1 MGRFD
6 CIYVPPAWF
15 HALIPTLSVMVTRHL
30 SVHGLG
36 FHPSGH
42 SEMSRHSCIKS
53 GNLDIAEKWLK
64 ITLLNI
70 E

>member
-1 MGRFD
+1 
-6 CIYVPPAWF
+6 
-15 HALIPTLSVMVTRHL
+15 
-30 SVHGLG
+30 
-36 FHPSGH
+36 
-42 SEMSRHSCIKS
+42 MSRHSCIKS